1 MNCQMNTLAYG
12 TFSAIAASSSPLA
25 GGDIYHGLMRGACTE
40 ADCSVVINEN
50 RDALGRNLF
59 DCWESAMRPGWDG
72 HDAPP
77 LPYETL
83 QHAMEFAGTLPWN
96 AAIPELAAESDGCI
110 SFDWYQDEYNQLSI
124 SIDAEGLV
132 SYASRVGGDARFGSY
147 RLDGTR
153 RLPLDLQMSVN
164 DLAA

>member
-25 GGDIYHGLMRGACTE
+25 GGDLYRGLIRGANAE

-50 RDALGRNLF
+50 REVLRRNLVE
-59 DCWESAMRPGWDG
+59 CWESALRPGWDG
-72 HDAPP
+72 YGAPP

-83 QHAMEFAGTLPWN
+83 QHAMEFAGALPWN
-96 AAIPELAAESDGCI
+96 AAIPELAAEPDGCI

-124 SIDAEGLV
+124 SIDAEGVV
-132 SYASRVGGDARFGSY
+132 SYAARIGGDSRFGNY
-147 RLDGTR
+147 RLDGMR
-153 RLPLDLQMSVN
+153 RMPLDLRSSVIG
-164 DLAA
+164 LVA